1 MSDSEHD
8 TRAAARAVALVFT
21 STGVGWSTFAA
32 RIPQVR
38 DGLELT
44 SSGIGLVMLSVA
56 AGSLV
61 ALPTAG
67 ILVHR
72 LGAARAITIM
82 SRLYGLGMAIAAVGV
97 GVGTTGRAGVGVAAA
112 VVGLLTMGFG
122 NGAWDVAMNVEASVF
137 EQRTGRSIMAR
148 FHAGFSIGTVV
159 GGLVGALMNLLDVP
173 VAAHLLLVSVGIA
186 GGVPRLTRSFLPAIG
201 DQHDGAGT
209 HDRFAAWKER
219 RTLLIGLFV
228 LTMAFTEGTGNDWLG
243 VAAVDGYGASNALGS
258 LSYVA
263 FVAAMTLGR
272 WFGPPL
278 LHRHGRVLVLRS
290 CAAISLAGLL
300 ITVTAPNIWVALI
313 GVVLWGTGAS
323 LGFPVGMSAA
333 SDDPIHAAARV
344 SVVATIGYVAF
355 LAGPP
360 LIGVL
365 ADHVGILRALTVTAG
380 LLGVGL
386 LAAGA
391 TAPER

>member
-1 MSDSEHD
+1 MNDD
-8 TRAAARAVALVFT
+8 TRRAGRAVGLVFA
-21 STGVGWSTFAA
+21 STGIGWSSYAS

-38 DGLELT
+38 DGLSLT
-44 SSGIGLVMLSVA
+44 PAGIGLVMLAVA
-56 AGSLV
+56 VGSLV

-67 ILVHR
+67 TVVHR

-82 SRLYGLGMAIAAVGV
+82 SRVYAGGMTISAIGV
-97 GVGTTGRAGVGVAAA
+97 GVGTTGRPTIGVTATVI
-112 VVGLLTMGFG
+112 GLLAMGFG
-122 NGAWDVAMNVEASVF
+122 NGAWDVAMNVEAAVV
-137 EQRTGRSIMAR
+137 EQRTGRSIMPR

-159 GGLVGALMNLLDVP
+159 GGLFGALMNLLSIP
-173 VAAHLLLVSVGIA
+173 VMAHLLVVSAVIA
-186 GGVPRLTRSFLPAIG
+186 TVVPQLTRTFLPAAG
-201 DQHDGAGT
+201 DHHDTGEPRE
-209 HDRFAAWKER
+209 RFAAWKER
-219 RTLLIGLFV
+219 RTLLIGVFV

-243 VAAVDGYGASNALGS
+243 VAAVDGFGTTAAMGS
-258 LSYVA
+258 LAYVA

-278 LHRHGRVLVLRS
+278 LDRHGRVLVLRS
-290 CAAISLAGLL
+290 CAASSLAGLL
-300 ITVTAPNIWVALI
+300 IVVTAPNIGVALL
-313 GVVLWGTGAS
+313 GVVLWGVGAS

-333 SDDPIHAAARV
+333 SDQPAHAAARV

-391 TAPER
+391 TRPEAL